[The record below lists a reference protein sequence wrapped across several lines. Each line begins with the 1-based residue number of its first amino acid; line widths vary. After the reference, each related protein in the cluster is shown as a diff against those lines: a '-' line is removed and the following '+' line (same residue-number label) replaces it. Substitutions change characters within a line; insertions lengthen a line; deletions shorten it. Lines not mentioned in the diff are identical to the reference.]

1 MGRHAQCDEI
11 NRLTR
16 LQQEFSP
23 DVEERRIQVSMLM
36 DHESSGV
43 GIKRTRDEE
52 EVVEQVW
59 TEEEVGQLQA
69 VRWGG
74 LPQGMLGGREWTD

>member
-1 MGRHAQCDEI
+1 M
-11 NRLTR
+11 
-16 LQQEFSP
+16 
-23 DVEERRIQVSMLM
+23 EERRIQVSMLM
-36 DHESSGV
+36 DDESSGV

-52 EVVEQVW
+52 EEAVEQVW

-74 LPQGMLGGREWTD
+74 LPQGMLAGRGSTD

>member
-1 MGRHAQCDEI
+1 
-11 NRLTR
+11 
-16 LQQEFSP
+16 
-23 DVEERRIQVSMLM
+23 M